1 MAKKINIKF
10 PILQSLIL
18 NYLFFNQW
26 LIQNSDLMISDYDS
40 WLFSNTPFWVIMLVL
55 NLILSTFILFKKLQ
69 INQSPMFYVLTFV
82 IFQFSNVYSIDSSYF
97 WTAVP
102 DSKTY
107 AQLGKTLLSC
117 GKLALN
123 CSSESLL
130 QWPLGQPIISGFLS
144 LTFYEYAKYV
154 YLILFSVSLYL
165 VLFITKSIFKKA
177 YHFGAIYFLLIPTN
191 YELSSLIISE
201 IPYLFFTSL
210 FLYSLYVNK
219 TKASFTFAV
228 LSFLV
233 RPIGIINILIFFI
246 NLIYKKRSYFKKY
259 IIYLS
264 LVSITLMTYNY
275 IFNDLFTIATTVS
288 TNIAGDGFEK
298 NYNPIQYVGL
308 LVTSNN
314 PEFIMQNLDRLY
326 GEGSRDCFFE
336 NCFLYNPLFLKDGTV
351 PTLLGANTI
360 FGQLANPIVSN
371 LFKLTSPLGIW
382 IYLPIL
388 FLFSVARKLRIV
400 NYISLIFLLNIILS
414 ILTSEYGSRWWLLPD
429 LLTINL
435 LSSLFY
441 KIGVR

>member
-1 MAKKINIKF
+1 
-10 PILQSLIL
+10 
-18 NYLFFNQW
+18 
-26 LIQNSDLMISDYDS
+26 MISDYDS
-40 WLFSNTPFWVIMLVL
+40 WLFSNTPFWVIMLIL
-55 NLILSTFILFKKLQ
+55 NFIVSILIFFRKLQ
-69 INQSPMFYVLTFV
+69 FNQSPVFYVLSFV
-82 IFQFSNVYSIDSSYF
+82 IFQFSNVYYIDSNYF

-107 AQLGKTLLSC
+107 AQLGKTFLSC
-117 GKLALN
+117 GKLAVN
-123 CSSESLL
+123 CYSESLL
-130 QWPLGQPIISGFLS
+130 QWPLGQPIISGLLS
-144 LTFYEYAKYV
+144 LTFYEYAKYI
-154 YLILFSVSLYL
+154 YLILFSVSFYL
-165 VLFITKSIFKKA
+165 VLFITKSIFHKA

-219 TKASFTFAV
+219 TKASFTFSV

-233 RPIGIINILIFFI
+233 RPIGIINIFIFFI

-264 LVSITLMTYNY
+264 IGFITLMTYNY
-275 IFNDLFTIATTVS
+275 IFNDLFTISTTVS

-314 PEFIMQNLDRLY
+314 LEFIMQNFDRLY

-360 FGQLANPIVSN
+360 FGQLANPIVSS

-382 IYLPIL
+382 VYLPIL
-388 FLFSVARKLRIV
+388 FLFSIATKLRFV
-400 NYISLIFLLNIILS
+400 NYIFLIFLLNIILS

>member
-1 MAKKINIKF
+1 
-10 PILQSLIL
+10 
-18 NYLFFNQW
+18 
-26 LIQNSDLMISDYDS
+26 MISDYDS

-55 NLILSTFILFKKLQ
+55 NFIVSILIFFRKLQ
-69 INQSPMFYVLTFV
+69 FNQSPVFYVFAFV
-82 IFQFSNVYSIDSSYF
+82 IFQFSNVYSIDSNYF

-107 AQLGKTLLSC
+107 AQLGKTFLAC
-117 GKLALN
+117 GKLAVN

-130 QWPLGQPIISGFLS
+130 QWPLGQPIISGLLS
-144 LTFYEYAKYV
+144 LTLYEYAKYV
-154 YLILFSVSLYL
+154 YLILFSVSFYL
-165 VLFITKSIFKKA
+165 LLFITKSFFNKA

-210 FLYSLYVNK
+210 FLYSLHVNK
-219 TKASFTFAV
+219 TKASFTFSV

-246 NLIYKKRSYFKKY
+246 NLIYKKRSYLKQY
-259 IIYLS
+259 IIYIS
-264 LVSITLMTYNY
+264 LVSIALMTYNY
-275 IFNDLFTIATTVS
+275 IFNDLFTISTTIS
-288 TNIAGDGFEK
+288 TNIAGDGFVK
-298 NYNPIQYVGL
+298 NYNPIQYIGL

-314 PEFIMQNLDRLY
+314 LDFIMQNLDRLY
-326 GEGSRDCFFE
+326 GGGSRDCFFE
-336 NCFLYNPLFLKDGTV
+336 KCFLYNPLFLKDGTV

-360 FGQLANPIVSN
+360 FGQLVNPIVSS

-382 IYLPIL
+382 VYLPIL
-388 FLFSVARKLRIV
+388 FLFSIAIKLRFI
-400 NYISLIFLLNIILS
+400 NYIFLIFLLNIILS
-414 ILTSEYGSRWWLLPD
+414 IFTSEYGSRWWLLPD
-429 LLTINL
+429 LLTVNL

>member
-1 MAKKINIKF
+1 
-10 PILQSLIL
+10 
-18 NYLFFNQW
+18 
-26 LIQNSDLMISDYDS
+26 MISDYDS

-55 NLILSTFILFKKLQ
+55 NFIVSILIFFRKLQ
-69 INQSPMFYVLTFV
+69 FNQSPVFYVFAFV
-82 IFQFSNVYSIDSSYF
+82 IFQFSNVYSIDSNYF

-107 AQLGKTLLSC
+107 AQLGKTFLAC
-117 GKLALN
+117 GKLAVN

-130 QWPLGQPIISGFLS
+130 QWPLGQPIISGLLS
-144 LTFYEYAKYV
+144 LTLYEYAKYV
-154 YLILFSVSLYL
+154 YLILFSVSFYL
-165 VLFITKSIFKKA
+165 LLFITKSFFNKA

-210 FLYSLYVNK
+210 FLYSLYINK
-219 TKASFTFAV
+219 TKASFTFSV

-246 NLIYKKRSYFKKY
+246 NLIYKKRSYLKQY

-264 LVSITLMTYNY
+264 LLSITLMTYNY
-275 IFNDLFTIATTVS
+275 IFNDLFTISTTIS
-288 TNIAGDGFEK
+288 TNIAGDGFVK
-298 NYNPIQYVGL
+298 NYNPIQYIGL

-314 PEFIMQNLDRLY
+314 LDFIMQNLDRLY
-326 GEGSRDCFFE
+326 GGGSRDCFFE

-360 FGQLANPIVSN
+360 FGQLVNPIVSS

-382 IYLPIL
+382 VYLPIL
-388 FLFSVARKLRIV
+388 FLFSIAIKLRFI
-400 NYISLIFLLNIILS
+400 NYIFLIFLLNIILS
-414 ILTSEYGSRWWLLPD
+414 IFTSEYGSRWWLLPD
-429 LLTINL
+429 LLTVNL

>member
-1 MAKKINIKF
+1 
-10 PILQSLIL
+10 
-18 NYLFFNQW
+18 
-26 LIQNSDLMISDYDS
+26 MISDYDY

-55 NLILSTFILFKKLQ
+55 NFIVSILIFFRKLQ
-69 INQSPMFYVLTFV
+69 FNQSPVFYVFAFI
-82 IFQFSNVYSIDSSYF
+82 IFQFSNVYNIDSNYF

-107 AQLGKTLLSC
+107 AQLGKTFLAC
-117 GKLALN
+117 GKLAVT

-130 QWPLGQPIISGFLS
+130 QWPLGQPIISGLLS
-144 LTFYEYAKYV
+144 LTLYKYAKYV
-154 YLILFSVSLYL
+154 YLILFSVSFYL
-165 VLFITKSIFKKA
+165 VLFITKSIFNKA

-219 TKASFTFAV
+219 TKASFTFSV

-233 RPIGIINILIFFI
+233 RPIGIINIFIFFI

-264 LVSITLMTYNY
+264 LVFITVMTYNY
-275 IFNDLFTIATTVS
+275 IFNDLFTISTTVS
-288 TNIAGDGFEK
+288 TNIAGDGFVK
-298 NYNPIQYVGL
+298 NYNPIQYIGL

-314 PEFIMQNLDRLY
+314 LDFIMQNLDRLY

-336 NCFLYNPLFLKDGTV
+336 NCFLYNPLFSKDGTV
-351 PTLLGANTI
+351 PTLLGANTV
-360 FGQLANPIVSN
+360 FGQLANPIVSS
-371 LFKLTSPLGIW
+371 LFKLTSPLGMW
-382 IYLPIL
+382 VYLPIL
-388 FLFSVARKLRIV
+388 FLFSIATKLRFI
-400 NYISLIFLLNIILS
+400 NYIFLIFLLNIIFS
-414 ILTSEYGSRWWLLPD
+414 IFTSEYGSRWWLLPD
-429 LLTINL
+429 LLTVNL